1 MLYTTILF
9 DVKKELGLS
18 LREYIFLDSVFHLQ
32 VKTGWCY
39 AKSEYFQDLVE
50 VGERE
55 MRKIKVELV
64 QKGLLV
70 ASEKYNSAEVKTS
83 ERWNDIMCGDAE
95 QKVRMMRTKK
105 SADAEQKVRNTIYNK
120 IDNKTNTSETES
132 REEVPGENKP
142 VDMIPL
148 IIKEMESLDPKNK
161 RFYGNTTQREACKFL
176 LEEYGFDLVVQ
187 VIHAIPSLKAKIA
200 YMPSVTTPVELRD
213 KWVKIKDAVGR
224 ERAKAKDKIPEV
236 LFA

>member
-9 DVKKELGLS
+9 DVKKDLGLS
-18 LREYIFLDSVFHLQ
+18 LREYIFLDAVYHLQ

-39 AKSEYFQDLVE
+39 AKSEYFQELLE
-50 VGERE
+50 IGERE
-55 MRKIKVELV
+55 VRNVKRQLVE
-64 QKGLLV
+64 KGLLV
-70 ASEKYNSAEVKTS
+70 MSEKYNSAEVKTS
-83 ERWNDIMCGDAE
+83 EKWNDIMSGDAE
-95 QKVRMMRTKK
+95 QKVRTMRNKT
-105 SADAEQKVRNTIYNK
+105 SADAEQNVRTTYN
-120 IDNKTNTSETES
+120 NKSNNKSNTSETES

-161 RFYGNTTQREACKFL
+161 RFYGNTTQREACRFL
-176 LEEYGFDLVVQ
+176 LDEYGFDLVVQ

-224 ERAKAKDKIPEV
+224 ERAKAQDKIPEV

>member
-9 DVKKELGLS
+9 DVKKDLGLS
-18 LREYIFLDSVFHLQ
+18 LREYIFLDAVYHLQ

-39 AKSEYFQDLVE
+39 AKSEYFQELLE
-50 VGERE
+50 IGERE
-55 MRKIKVELV
+55 VRNVKRQLVE
-64 QKGLLV
+64 KGLLV
-70 ASEKYNSAEVKTS
+70 MSEKYNSAEVKTS
-83 ERWNDIMCGDAE
+83 EKWNDIMSGDAE
-95 QKVRMMRTKK
+95 QNVRMMRNKT
-105 SADAEQKVRNTIYNK
+105 SADAEQNFRTTYN
-120 IDNKTNTSETES
+120 NKSNNKSNTSETQS

-224 ERAKAKDKIPEV
+224 ERAKAQDKIPEV

>member
-9 DVKKELGLS
+9 DVKKDLGLS
-18 LREYIFLDSVFHLQ
+18 LREYIFLDAVYHLQ

-39 AKSEYFQDLVE
+39 AKSEYFQELLE
-50 VGERE
+50 IGERE
-55 MRKIKVELV
+55 VRNVKRQLVE
-64 QKGLLV
+64 KGLLV
-70 ASEKYNSAEVKTS
+70 MSEKYNSAEVKTS
-83 ERWNDIMCGDAE
+83 EKWNDIMSGDAE
-95 QKVRMMRTKK
+95 QNVRTTYNNK
-105 SADAEQKVRNTIYNK
+105 SNNK
-120 IDNKTNTSETES
+120 SNTSETES

-161 RFYGNTTQREACKFL
+161 RFYGNTTQREACRFL
-176 LEEYGFDLVVQ
+176 LDEYGFDLVVQ

-224 ERAKAKDKIPEV
+224 ERAKAQDKIPEV

>member
-18 LREYIFLDSVFHLQ
+18 LREYIFLDAVYHLQ

-39 AKSEYFQDLVE
+39 AKSDYFQDLLE

-55 MRKIKVELV
+55 VRRIKVLLV
-64 QKGLLV
+64 EKGLLV
-70 ASEKYNSAEVKTS
+70 VSEKYNSAEVKTS
-83 ERWNDIMCGDAE
+83 EKWNDIMCGDAD
-95 QKVRMMRTKK
+95 QNVRMMRTKK
-105 SADAEQKVRNTIYNK
+105 SADADQNVRTTIYNK
-120 IDNKTNTSETES
+120 SNNKSNTSETQS
-132 REEVPGENKP
+132 REEVPVENKP

-213 KWVKIKDAVGR
+213 KWMKIKDAVTR
-224 ERAKAKDKIPEV
+224 EKAKARDKVPEV

>member
-1 MLYTTILF
+1 ME
-9 DVKKELGLS
+9 VKSELGLS
-18 LREYIFLDSVFHLQ
+18 LTEYVFLDAVYHLQ
-32 VKTGWCY
+32 TKTGECY
-39 AKSEYFQDLVE
+39 ASNKYFEDLLG
-50 VGERE
+50 VGTRQVQRIKKE
-55 MRKIKVELV
+55 MEE
-64 QKGLLV
+64 KGLLTILKDGVFTKEKWNQCYLGGDINDAQEATKMSRHATKMSPTSDKNV
-70 ASEKYNSAEVKTS
+70 AHTYN
-83 ERWNDIMCGDAE
+83 
-95 QKVRMMRTKK
+95 
-105 SADAEQKVRNTIYNK
+105 NK
-120 IDNKTNTSETES
+120 IDSKSNTSETVS

-161 RFYGNTTQREACKFL
+161 RFYGNTTQRDACKFL

-224 ERAKAKDKIPEV
+224 ERAKAQDKIPEV